1 MRLIRLFNSYRQI
14 IYALAGVAFVVI
26 GTFIALKWA
35 RGYRPSFIGGKAPSI
50 SGTGLLVANSDPKGA
65 EVIVNGK
72 LTTATDDT
80 LNLTPGT
87 YDIEIRKNGFA
98 DWKKKLQVQAELV
111 TQTTAK
117 LFPSVP
123 NLTPNN
129 IYWCKRYHTISR
141 WPENSLYCFQRQQQR
156 Q

>member
-35 RGYRPSFIGGKAPSI
+35 RGYRAKFIGGKAPSI

-87 YDIEIRKNGFA
+87 YDIEIRKMALPTGRKNF
-98 DWKKKLQVQAELV
+98 KFRL
-111 TQTTAK
+111 
-117 LFPSVP
+117 
-123 NLTPNN
+123 N
-129 IYWCKRYHTISR
+129 
-141 WPENSLYCFQRQQQR
+141 
-156 Q
+156 